1 MNQKIKGFIIER
13 IWMIRKILHI
23 YNHIP
28 FNNSIRI
35 LKENSLSL
43 NGMLKKCNI
52 RVTGMGNHI
61 ECDDLSRLVNTKIS
75 IVGNNNTLHIE
86 ERAYLEN
93 IDICIEDDGGE
104 IQIGAFTV
112 IFGKSHLACIEGT
125 KIDIGKNCLFS
136 ANITIRTGDSHSLVD
151 TNTGKRINPSK
162 DVKIGN
168 HVWVGNGA
176 TILKGIEIPEDC
188 VVGACAVVTH
198 TPQEGNCVLAG
209 NPAKVVKTGVV
220 WAAQRLKM

>member
-1 MNQKIKGFIIER
+1 M
-13 IWMIRKILHI
+13 
-23 YNHIP
+23 
-28 FNNSIRI
+28 
-35 LKENSLSL
+35 
-43 NGMLKKCNI
+43 
-52 RVTGMGNHI
+52 
-61 ECDDLSRLVNTKIS
+61 
-75 IVGNNNTLHIE
+75 
-86 ERAYLEN
+86 
-93 IDICIEDDGGE
+93 
-104 IQIGAFTV
+104 
-112 IFGKSHLACIEGT
+112 ACIEGT